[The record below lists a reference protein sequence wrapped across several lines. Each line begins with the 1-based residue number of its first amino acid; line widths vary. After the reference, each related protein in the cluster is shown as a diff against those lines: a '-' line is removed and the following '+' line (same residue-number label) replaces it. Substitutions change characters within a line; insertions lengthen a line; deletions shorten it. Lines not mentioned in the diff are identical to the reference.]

1 MTASQLQILGIVL
14 ILCGVAT
21 LVVSQLLLRKWHKKS
36 LNEV

>member
-1 MTASQLQILGIVL
+1 MSASQLQILGIAL

-21 LVVSQLLLRKWHKKS
+21 LFLTQWLLRRWHKKS